1 MLRDLQK
8 ESPNMNYQ
16 VSKVKIAIAKT
27 WDAKYADWENKPVE
41 KYKDDWI
48 TSNITRFI
56 CLIRVCAKGL
66 AEKAD
71 KRKDWVSEI
80 FGEGVVGESQEE
92 GVEPLGNPCG
102 ISAAVGCEGCGF
114 ILTIF
119 NDPDHCGYCNVC
131 LCKELEKRDS
141 EVDNPT
147 FGVAP
152 SAAETDVRPTTPLA
166 PRTESEFIYG
176 YSQEKRQAFK
186 TRLVKGKGMDTIY
199 TKVFKG
205 DDEEFVQAKFPGCEA
220 IAITDLTL
228 AEFKDIQELDPLK
241 NTIFHGSVDGKYLK
255 LIRLGNHMAYL
266 QRQFHYVL
274 WNTSCCIMLHH
285 VASCVAFPTIHICSN
300 K

>member
-102 ISAAVGCEGCGF
+102 ISAAVLRRLWVYSHNFERSGP
-114 ILTIF
+114 LWLLQ
-119 NDPDHCGYCNVC
+119 C
-131 LCKELEKRDS
+131 LL
-141 EVDNPT
+141 
-147 FGVAP
+147 
-152 SAAETDVRPTTPLA
+152 
-166 PRTESEFIYG
+166 
-176 YSQEKRQAFK
+176 
-186 TRLVKGKGMDTIY
+186 
-199 TKVFKG
+199 
-205 DDEEFVQAKFPGCEA
+205 
-220 IAITDLTL
+220 
-228 AEFKDIQELDPLK
+228 
-241 NTIFHGSVDGKYLK
+241 
-255 LIRLGNHMAYL
+255 L
-266 QRQFHYVL
+266 QR
-274 WNTSCCIMLHH
+274 T
-285 VASCVAFPTIHICSN
+285 
-300 K
+300 

>member
-27 WDAKYADWENKPVE
+27 WDAKYDDWENKPNE

-152 SAAETDVRPTTPLA
+152 SAAETDVRPTTPQEQNLNSFMA
-166 PRTESEFIYG
+166 TPRKNDRHSKRAWLKAKAWTQSTQRSSKAMMKSLCKPN
-176 YSQEKRQAFK
+176 SQ
-186 TRLVKGKGMDTIY
+186 G
-199 TKVFKG
+199 
-205 DDEEFVQAKFPGCEA
+205 AKQLQLQ
-220 IAITDLTL
+220 TSHWLSSRT
-228 AEFKDIQELDPLK
+228 LK
-241 NTIFHGSVDGKYLK
+241 NW
-255 LIRLGNHMAYL
+255 IRLRTQSFMA
-266 QRQFHYVL
+266 
-274 WNTSCCIMLHH
+274 
-285 VASCVAFPTIHICSN
+285 ASMANI
-300 K
+300 